1 MKLSTVTA
9 ALGLSAAAA
18 SASSSKSIN
27 YTTVQGYFIQNDPST
42 DPSSFDYTSHNFGLL
57 DRTYDADKAAQ
68 HSSSRAR
75 NITQWERF
83 HRQLE
88 YLNTNSP
95 KHVGYKLFFLGRHGE
110 GWHNAAED
118 YFGTPAWN
126 CYYSLLTGNATTT
139 WADADL
145 TPEGIR
151 QAKVAHAYWA
161 SQSKE
166 QKIHFPDAYYS
177 SPLTRSLK
185 TANLTFVGLRP
196 PLSAQPGSNAAAFVP
211 QVKEG
216 FREGISLHTCDRR
229 RSRSYIEGLF
239 PDWTFEEGFSEEDE
253 LWTGVRGETSEAQ
266 DLRSRRALDDI
277 FNAQGRTGGVNKPRG
292 GGGVGVP
299 NYDGDED
306 DKKLVISVT
315 AHSGEI
321 TSILR
326 VVGHREFKLNT
337 GAVIPVLIRAE
348 VVNEPEPTATVS
360 WTASAHCTAAPVTS
374 TASGCVCAS
383 SVAPVTTGFP
393 VFATETPY

>member
-1 MKLSTVTA
+1 MPRRIISGRR
-9 ALGLSAAAA
+9 LGMYISL
-18 SASSSKSIN
+18 
-27 YTTVQGYFIQNDPST
+27 PS
-42 DPSSFDYTSHNFGLL
+42 FL
-57 DRTYDADKAAQ
+57 
-68 HSSSRAR
+68 
-75 NITQWERF
+75 
-83 HRQLE
+83 HRYIDQKDE
-88 YLNTNSP
+88 VEKKKKRIMAN
-95 KHVGYKLFFLGRHGE
+95 E
-110 GWHNAAED
+110 MQ
-118 YFGTPAWN
+118 
-126 CYYSLLTGNATTT
+126 CYYSLLTGNSTTT

-185 TANLTFVGLRP
+185 TANLTFAGLIP
-196 PLSAQPGSNAAAFVP
+196 PLPAQPGSNAAAFVP

-277 FNAQGRTGGVNKPRG
+277 FNAQGPTGSVKKPRG
-292 GGGVGVP
+292 GGGAGVP

-306 DKKLVISVT
+306 DKNLVISVT

-326 VVGHREFKLNT
+326 VIGHREFKLNT

-383 SVAPVTTGFP
+383 SAAPVTTGFP